1 MAKRVMLR
9 MKAQGTTPAFVSLGN
24 ETAGG
29 LLFPYGASYGQPD
42 AFAKLARFYKAGP
55 VPYGETPEGQRDFL
69 YELFAG
75 LKTVKDGAVIGDLYW
90 DPVMIP
96 ADGVGWQVGSDNVVS
111 NTTLFDFGGKA
122 LPALQ
127 AYADN

>member
-1 MAKRVMLR
+1 MHLLGQADVGDGALDESQLR
-9 MKAQGTTPAFVSLGN
+9 DN
-24 ETAGG
+24 
-29 LLFPYGASYGQPD
+29 
-42 AFAKLARFYKAGP
+42 GP

-75 LKTVKDGAVIGDLYW
+75 LKAVKDGAVIGDLYW

-96 ADGVGWQVGSDNVVS
+96 ADGVGWQVGGDNVVS
-111 NTTLFDFGGKA
+111 NTTLFDFEGKA